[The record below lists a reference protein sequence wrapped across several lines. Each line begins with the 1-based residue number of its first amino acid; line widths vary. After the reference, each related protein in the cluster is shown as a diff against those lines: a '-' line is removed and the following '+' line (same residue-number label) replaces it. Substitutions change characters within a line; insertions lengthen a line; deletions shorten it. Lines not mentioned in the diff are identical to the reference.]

1 MRFLPEGPS
10 ALLVELDDQDAV
22 FSLAAEI
29 ERRRASDWHG
39 RVVDVVPGA
48 RTVLLDGIPNPAA
61 TAAELAA
68 WSLQPSSPEAGTVV
82 EVPCAYGGPDLASVA
97 AHWGVPEDQVPQI
110 HSSLEHRVAFSGFS
124 PGFAY
129 IVGLGDR
136 WSVPRLETPRPVVEA
151 GSVAVAGPFTGVY
164 PRRTPG
170 GWRIIGHTD
179 VVLWDVSR
187 DPPALLSPGT
197 SVRFV
202 TA

>member
-1 MRFLPEGPS
+1 MRFLPEGHS

-22 FSLAAEI
+22 FALAAEI
-29 ERRRASDWHG
+29 ERRRTSDWHG

-48 RTVLLDGIPNPAA
+48 RTVLLDGIMDPAA

-68 WSLQPSSPEAGTVV
+68 WSLGTSTNERGPVV
-82 EVPCAYGGPDLASVA
+82 EVPCRYGGPDLASVA
-97 AHWGVPEDQVPQI
+97 AHWGVPEDQVPEV

-136 WSVPRLETPRPVVEA
+136 WSVPRLESPRSAVEP

-164 PRRTPG
+164 PRRSPG

-179 VVLWDVSR
+179 LVLWDTSR